1 MLKTSGLPCR
11 DAGRRAAARVRSL
24 DRRRDRRLLMFGRST
39 HLKVMLVSL
48 ILCAA
53 VVGVCLYAKP
63 QPAGTAVLKAST
75 SIRTAGN

>member
-1 MLKTSGLPCR
+1 
-11 DAGRRAAARVRSL
+11 
-24 DRRRDRRLLMFGRST
+24 MFGRST

-48 ILCAA
+48 ILSAA

-63 QPAGTAVLKAST
+63 QPAGTAILKAST